1 MNKYLIY
8 CYTNW
13 CREEEYYS
21 AIANNELELEDIAE
35 ELAYELFESYDGISK
50 ILDELGYS
58 EDELDDEELDKIL
71 MSIDESEYYG
81 YNIELVNESDSEQ
94 LEMWKSCELV
104 YDGILAVNGVKVK

>member
-13 CREEEYYS
+13 CKEEYYS

-104 YDGILAVNGVKVK
+104 YDGILAVNGIKVK